1 METRPAPS
9 KIKIYETLFTSL
21 TIQPVLL
28 ELEGDTSTDSF
39 IIALR
44 RFLSRGGKPN
54 TISCDN
60 DSNFVGAQ

>member
-44 RFLSRGGKPN
+44 CFLSRGGKPN
-54 TISCDN
+54 TISYDN